1 MGLNINLFKDNK
13 KSNENDNKESKPIS
27 DIEDLEYITLDE
39 LIKRCE
45 ED

>member
-1 MGLNINLFKDNK
+1 MGLNINLF
-13 KSNENDNKESKPIS
+13 NDNKESKPIS